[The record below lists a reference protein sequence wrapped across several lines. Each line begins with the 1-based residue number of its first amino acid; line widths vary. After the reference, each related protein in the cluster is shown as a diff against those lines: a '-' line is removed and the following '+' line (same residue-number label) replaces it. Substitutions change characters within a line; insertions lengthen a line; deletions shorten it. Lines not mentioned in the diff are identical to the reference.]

1 MSADRAQV
9 LIHAHCALKDPV
21 MKQFHETSRAAL
33 RAAPDAKE
41 NPLAIR
47 VFLVEDMQ
55 RVHALMSELLRGL
68 GNFTLVGTA
77 GTEAEAI
84 SWLGQNKGGWD
95 LAVID
100 LVLDQ
105 GSGIGVVS
113 RCRDRADGAKV
124 VVLSEYVTPVIREH
138 CLSLGADAAF
148 LKSEMDEFTA
158 YCGELAA
165 AK

>member
-1 MSADRAQV
+1 
-9 LIHAHCALKDPV
+9 
-21 MKQFHETSRAAL
+21 MKQFHETTRATH
-33 RAAPDAKE
+33 RVAPDARE

-55 RVHALMSELLRGL
+55 RVQALMSELLRGL

-84 SWLGQNKGGWD
+84 SWLAQNKGGWD

-105 GSGIGVVS
+105 GSGIGVVA
-113 RCRDRADGAKV
+113 RCRERADGAKV

-138 CLSLGADAAF
+138 CVSLGADAAF
-148 LKSEMDEFTA
+148 LKSEMDEFIA
-158 YCGELAA
+158 WCGELAS